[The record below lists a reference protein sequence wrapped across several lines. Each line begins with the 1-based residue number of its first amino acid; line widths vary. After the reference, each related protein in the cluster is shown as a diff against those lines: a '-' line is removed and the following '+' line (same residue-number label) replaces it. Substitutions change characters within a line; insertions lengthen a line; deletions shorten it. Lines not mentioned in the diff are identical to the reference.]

1 MLENSN
7 LIDGQNAKRVNEL
20 IAEYEDIKIKANDLE
35 TSKKKVLAELFEL
48 AEIGVN
54 ETNKYIFKKNDNK
67 GRLNVSAKKLQEQAP
82 ELFGQVSDLGL
93 VTVGDNYF
101 TITGIKLKG
110 DRA

>member
-20 IAEYEDIKIKANDLE
+20 LREYEDIKAKANDLE
-35 TSKKKVLAELFEL
+35 TSKKNVLAELFEL

-67 GRLNVSAKKLQEQAP
+67 GRLNISAKKLQEQAP
-82 ELFGQVSDLGL
+82 NLFGKVSDLGL

>member
-7 LIDGQNAKRVNEL
+7 LIDGQNAKEVNTL
-20 IAEYEDIKIKANDLE
+20 LAEYEDIKTRANDLE
-35 TSKKKVLAELFEL
+35 TSKKRVLARLFEL
-48 AEIGVN
+48 STTGVN
-54 ETNKYIFKKNDNK
+54 ETNKYVFKKNDNK
-67 GRLNVSAKKLQEQAP
+67 GRLNISAKKLQEQAP
-82 ELFGQVSDLGL
+82 ELFGQVSNMGL